1 MIDYKS
7 LCQKYPDDS
16 DIADFLAYAQ
26 DELRKSRSE
35 DKVELVS
42 DLDKAEL
49 QQRTLQH
56 YLVLGFTR
64 MVVVWVPQL

>member
-42 DLDKAEL
+42 DLDKFRAAIASGRL
-49 QQRTLQH
+49 SCISQYVNLF
-56 YLVLGFTR
+56 LISFSI
-64 MVVVWVPQL
+64 

>member
-42 DLDKAEL
+42 DLDKFKAVTKSGRL
-49 QQRTLQH
+49 SCISQCVNLS
-56 YLVLGFTR
+56 YIIF
-64 MVVVWVPQL
+64 